1 MDKGATDTLATSIP
15 LHDVEFCIID
25 LETTGG
31 SHEYHSITEIGAV
44 KYRGGIEID
53 RFTTLVNPGC
63 AIPPF
68 ITVLTG
74 ITNTMVAT
82 APPIEDTLQ
91 PLLNFIGTSVLVAH
105 NARFDIGFINAALL
119 MHDYEPL
126 PNRVLDTVGLARRIV
141 GAEVKNCKLST
152 LASSFNFPHQPSHRA
167 INDVLATGDLLHLL
181 IERAAG
187 FGIFDLDEFAAM
199 SKIWSHPQASKLK
212 LTVDLPRTPGI
223 YLFVDNRG
231 DVLYVGKATNIRSR
245 VRSYFGTAD
254 TRRKVGSLLKLMHAI
269 HYVSTPD
276 VLTAEVLELRMI
288 SKLRPRYNF
297 AGTRSAKYCYVRLT
311 LGEQWPRLTITTRV
325 TATSTDLYLGP
336 ISTRSIARE
345 VVDAIESVVPLR
357 RCTVRMGRN
366 YRAPDD
372 APMCSAA
379 QLGLAHCPCSGTADP
394 TSYALEVQR
403 VVAAMQGNAQPI
415 IDSLTDKMNKHSQA
429 QRFEEA
435 GFVLNRIEA
444 LQSVLLRTQSAQQLV
459 AAGNFTFT
467 NNNITYHVQSG
478 LLHATHVD
486 NVAFSPIP
494 PPLKANFTQ
503 FLQPPALP
511 DQSAPINS
519 DIIDEVLCIA
529 RHHRN
534 ADNEVA
540 VVGLLAIKR

>member
-1 MDKGATDTLATSIP
+1 MDKGATDTLTTSIP

-394 TSYALEVQR
+394 TTYALEVQR
-403 VVAAMQGNAQPI
+403 VVEAMQGNAQPI

-534 ADNEVA
+534 AESEVA
-540 VVGLLAIKR
+540 V

>member
-540 VVGLLAIKR
+540 V

>member
-444 LQSVLLRTQSAQQLV
+444 LQSVLLRAQSAQQLV

-540 VVGLLAIKR
+540 V

>member
-1 MDKGATDTLATSIP
+1 MDKGATDTLTTSIP

-91 PLLNFIGTSVLVAH
+91 PLLNFIGSSVLVAH

-119 MHDYEPL
+119 MHDFEPL

-152 LASSFNFPHQPSHRA
+152 LASAFNFPHQPSHRA

-394 TSYALEVQR
+394 TTYALEVQR
-403 VVAAMQGNAQPI
+403 VVEAMQGNAQPI

-486 NVAFSPIP
+486 NMAFSPIP

-534 ADNEVA
+534 AESEVA
-540 VVGLLAIKR
+540 V

>member
-1 MDKGATDTLATSIP
+1 MDKGATDTLTTSIP
-15 LHDVEFCIID
+15 LRDVEFCIID

-82 APPIEDTLQ
+82 AHPIEDTLQ

-459 AAGNFTFT
+459 AAGTFTFT

-534 ADNEVA
+534 ADNKDA
-540 VVGLLAIKR
+540 V

>member
-141 GAEVKNCKLST
+141 VAEVKNCKLST
-152 LASSFNFPHQPSHRA
+152 LATPFNFPHQPSHRA

-394 TSYALEVQR
+394 ISYALEVQR
-403 VVAAMQGNAQPI
+403 VVTAMQGNAQPI
-415 IDSLTDKMNKHSQA
+415 IDSLSDKMNKHSQA

-540 VVGLLAIKR
+540 V

>member
-1 MDKGATDTLATSIP
+1 MDKGATDTLTTSIP

-336 ISTRSIARE
+336 IFTRSIARE

-394 TSYALEVQR
+394 TTYALEVQR

-534 ADNEVA
+534 ADNEVSN
-540 VVGLLAIKR
+540 VS

>member
-1 MDKGATDTLATSIP
+1 MDKGATDTLTTSIP

-403 VVAAMQGNAQPI
+403 VVATMQGNAQPI

-540 VVGLLAIKR
+540 V

>member
-1 MDKGATDTLATSIP
+1 MDKGATDTLTTSIP

-394 TSYALEVQR
+394 TSYAIEVQR

-529 RHHRN
+529 RHHRD
-534 ADNEVA
+534 AQSELVW
-540 VVGLLAIKR
+540 G

>member
-1 MDKGATDTLATSIP
+1 MDKGATDTLTTSIP

-394 TSYALEVQR
+394 TTYALEVQR

-529 RHHRN
+529 RHHRSTN
-534 ADNEVA
+534 SASPNKDCIL
-540 VVGLLAIKR
+540 G

>member
-1 MDKGATDTLATSIP
+1 MDKGATDTLTTSIP

-357 RCTVRMGRN
+357 RCTVRMGRI

-394 TSYALEVQR
+394 TSYAIEVQR

-540 VVGLLAIKR
+540 V

>member
-1 MDKGATDTLATSIP
+1 MDKGATDTLATSIR

-74 ITNTMVAT
+74 ITKTMVAT

-288 SKLRPRYNF
+288 SKLRPSYNF
-297 AGTRSAKYCYVRLT
+297 AGTRSAKFCYVRLT

-534 ADNEVA
+534 ADDSG
-540 VVGLLAIKR
+540 GLLAIKR

>member
-119 MHDYEPL
+119 MHDFEPL

-152 LASSFNFPHQPSHRA
+152 LASSFNFAHQPSHRA

-336 ISTRSIARE
+336 IPTRSMARE

-394 TSYALEVQR
+394 TTYALEVQR

-415 IDSLTDKMNKHSQA
+415 IDALTEKMNKHSQA

-494 PPLKANFTQ
+494 PPIKANFTQ
-503 FLQPPALP
+503 FLQPPAP
-511 DQSAPINS
+511 PEQSAPINS

-529 RHHRN
+529 RHQRN
-534 ADNEVA
+534 AD
-540 VVGLLAIKR
+540 

>member
-1 MDKGATDTLATSIP
+1 MDKGATDTLTTSIP

-534 ADNEVA
+534 ADNEVLN
-540 VVGLLAIKR
+540 VS

>member
-1 MDKGATDTLATSIP
+1 MDKGATDTLTTSIP

-394 TSYALEVQR
+394 ISYALEVQR
-403 VVAAMQGNAQPI
+403 VVTAMQGNAQPI

-503 FLQPPALP
+503 FLQPPAHP

-540 VVGLLAIKR
+540 V

>member
-1 MDKGATDTLATSIP
+1 MDKGATDTLTTSIP

-44 KYRGGIEID
+44 KYCGGIEID

-379 QLGLAHCPCSGTADP
+379 QLGLAQCPCSGTADP
-394 TSYALEVQR
+394 TSYALELQR

-540 VVGLLAIKR
+540 V

>member
-1 MDKGATDTLATSIP
+1 MDKGATDTLTTSIP

-311 LGEQWPRLTITTRV
+311 LGEQWPRLAITTRV

-394 TSYALEVQR
+394 TSYAIEVQR

-478 LLHATHVD
+478 LLHTTHVD

-540 VVGLLAIKR
+540 V

>member
-1 MDKGATDTLATSIP
+1 MDKGATDTLTTSIP

-336 ISTRSIARE
+336 ISTRSMARE

-540 VVGLLAIKR
+540 V

>member
-366 YRAPDD
+366 YRVPDD

-394 TSYALEVQR
+394 TSYAIEVQR

-534 ADNEVA
+534 ADNEASNVS
-540 VVGLLAIKR
+540 

>member
-1 MDKGATDTLATSIP
+1 MDKGATDTLTTSIP

-534 ADNEVA
+534 ADNEASNVS
-540 VVGLLAIKR
+540 

>member
-1 MDKGATDTLATSIP
+1 MDKGATDTLTTSIP

-403 VVAAMQGNAQPI
+403 VVAAMKGNAQPI

-494 PPLKANFTQ
+494 PPLKANLTQ

-540 VVGLLAIKR
+540 V

>member
-1 MDKGATDTLATSIP
+1 MDKGATDTLTTSIP

-394 TSYALEVQR
+394 TSYGIEVQR

-540 VVGLLAIKR
+540 V

>member
-119 MHDYEPL
+119 MHDFEPL

-152 LASSFNFPHQPSHRA
+152 LASSFNFAHQPSHRA

-467 NNNITYHVQSG
+467 TNNITYHVQSG

-529 RHHRN
+529 RHQRNTLN
-534 ADNEVA
+534 ADA
-540 VVGLLAIKR
+540 V

>member
-394 TSYALEVQR
+394 TSYAIEVQR

-540 VVGLLAIKR
+540 V

>member
-1 MDKGATDTLATSIP
+1 MDKGATDTLTTSIP

-167 INDVLATGDLLHLL
+167 INDMLATGDLLHLL

-394 TSYALEVQR
+394 TTYALEVQR

-540 VVGLLAIKR
+540 V

>member
-1 MDKGATDTLATSIP
+1 MDKGATDTLTTSIP

-394 TSYALEVQR
+394 TSYAIEVQR

-534 ADNEVA
+534 ADNEASNVS
-540 VVGLLAIKR
+540 

>member
-1 MDKGATDTLATSIP
+1 MDKGATDTLTTSIP

-394 TSYALEVQR
+394 TSYAIEVQR
-403 VVAAMQGNAQPI
+403 VVATMQGNAQPI

-540 VVGLLAIKR
+540 V

>member
-1 MDKGATDTLATSIP
+1 MDKGATDTLTTSIP

-152 LASSFNFPHQPSHRA
+152 LASSFNFAHQPSHRA

-540 VVGLLAIKR
+540 V

>member
-1 MDKGATDTLATSIP
+1 MDKGATDTLTTSIP

-297 AGTRSAKYCYVRLT
+297 AGTSSAKYCYVRLT

-444 LQSVLLRTQSAQQLV
+444 LQSVLLRTQIAQQLV

-486 NVAFSPIP
+486 NIAFSPIP
-494 PPLKANFTQ
+494 PPLKANFSQ

-540 VVGLLAIKR
+540 V

>member
-1 MDKGATDTLATSIP
+1 MDKGATDTLTTSIP

-403 VVAAMQGNAQPI
+403 VVAAMQGSAQPI

-534 ADNEVA
+534 ADSEVA
-540 VVGLLAIKR
+540 V

>member
-429 QRFEEA
+429 
-435 GFVLNRIEA
+435 
-444 LQSVLLRTQSAQQLV
+444 
-459 AAGNFTFT
+459 
-467 NNNITYHVQSG
+467 
-478 LLHATHVD
+478 
-486 NVAFSPIP
+486 
-494 PPLKANFTQ
+494 
-503 FLQPPALP
+503 
-511 DQSAPINS
+511 
-519 DIIDEVLCIA
+519 
-529 RHHRN
+529 
-534 ADNEVA
+534 
-540 VVGLLAIKR
+540 

>member
-1 MDKGATDTLATSIP
+1 MDKGATDTLTTSIP

-415 IDSLTDKMNKHSQA
+415 IDFLTDKMNKHSQA

-540 VVGLLAIKR
+540 V

>member
-152 LASSFNFPHQPSHRA
+152 LASSFNFAHQPSHRA

-187 FGIFDLDEFAAM
+187 FGISDLDEFAAM

-336 ISTRSIARE
+336 IPTRSMARE

-394 TSYALEVQR
+394 TTYALEVQR

-415 IDSLTDKMNKHSQA
+415 IDALTEKMNKHSQA

-444 LQSVLLRTQSAQQLV
+444 LQSVLLRTKSAQQLV

-486 NVAFSPIP
+486 NVAFSPISP
-494 PPLKANFTQ
+494 PIKANFTQ
-503 FLQPPALP
+503 FLQPPAP
-511 DQSAPINS
+511 PEQSAPINS

-529 RHHRN
+529 RHQRN

-540 VVGLLAIKR
+540 V

>member
-394 TSYALEVQR
+394 TSYAIEVQR

-415 IDSLTDKMNKHSQA
+415 IDSLTDKINKHSQA

-459 AAGNFTFT
+459 AAGSFTFT

-540 VVGLLAIKR
+540 V

>member
-1 MDKGATDTLATSIP
+1 MDKGATDTLTTSIP

-141 GAEVKNCKLST
+141 GGEVKNCKLST

-415 IDSLTDKMNKHSQA
+415 IESLTDKMNKHSQA

-486 NVAFSPIP
+486 NVAFSLIP

-540 VVGLLAIKR
+540 V

>member
-74 ITNTMVAT
+74 ITNNMVAT

-152 LASSFNFPHQPSHRA
+152 LATSFNFPHQPSHRA

-540 VVGLLAIKR
+540 V

>member
-288 SKLRPRYNF
+288 SKLHPRYNF

-534 ADNEVA
+534 ADDSG
-540 VVGLLAIKR
+540 GLLAIKR

>member
-1 MDKGATDTLATSIP
+1 MDKGATDTLTTSIP

-44 KYRGGIEID
+44 KYRSGIEID

-534 ADNEVA
+534 AQSE
-540 VVGLLAIKR
+540 LLLG